1 MAQSIIFP
9 SRPVEYTFTNS
20 VSVTITHG
28 LGYIPNVQV
37 LLENGT
43 VAFADVKHISV
54 DELVVTFANAK
65 TGTVVLR

>member
-37 LLENGT
+37 LVNGA
-43 VAFADVKHISV
+43 VVFADVTHTNTN
-54 DELVVTFANAK
+54 ELVVTFVNAT
-65 TGTVVLR
+65 TGTIVIR